1 MAELPLVSVVVPTY
15 NRAKLLAE
23 AIDSVLAQSY
33 PRIDLV
39 VVDDGST
46 DESKRVVLQRF
57 EPDKRGRYIRI
68 DHSGFPGKVRNYGVA
83 SSRGQYI
90 AFLDSDDLWAP
101 DKIERQLE
109 YQIDSGYRI
118 THTREKWI
126 RNGKTISQSGQRHR
140 RIGDLYIDSLIKCVV
155 GPSTV
160 MMERTLFKETGGF
173 RPDLEIAEDYEYWL
187 RIAAR
192 HEFGYLDL
200 PLTTKRAGHGDQLTE
215 KYGHIEYFRIEA
227 LRRLVESEDFARL
240 DREKVVAAK
249 GELIRKCEIYSA
261 GARKR
266 GRLDE
271 ARVYERLGR
280 ARATE

>member
-1 MAELPLVSVVVPTY
+1 M
-15 NRAKLLAE
+15 
-23 AIDSVLAQSY
+23 
-33 PRIDLV
+33 
-39 VVDDGST
+39 
-46 DESKRVVLQRF
+46 
-57 EPDKRGRYIRI
+57 
-68 DHSGFPGKVRNYGVA
+68 
-83 SSRGQYI
+83 
-90 AFLDSDDLWAP
+90 
-101 DKIERQLE
+101 
-109 YQIDSGYRI
+109 
-118 THTREKWI
+118 
-126 RNGKTISQSGQRHR
+126 
-140 RIGDLYIDSLIKCVV
+140 GDLYHDSLIKCVV